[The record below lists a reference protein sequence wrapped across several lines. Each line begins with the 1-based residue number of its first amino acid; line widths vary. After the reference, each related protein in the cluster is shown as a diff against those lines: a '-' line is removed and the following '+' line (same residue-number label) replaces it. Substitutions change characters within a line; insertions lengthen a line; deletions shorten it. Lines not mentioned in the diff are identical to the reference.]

1 MGLFNLKSVCF
12 GGGGLGLHIPAYTLP
27 ALSNNRLQSRIAQ
40 GTASHKPSAF
50 LLESQA
56 SLSRAHL
63 IK

>member
-12 GGGGLGLHIPAYTLP
+12 GGGGLGLHIPACTA
-27 ALSNNRLQSRIAQ
+27 ALSNNRLQSRIARS
-40 GTASHKPSAF
+40 TASHKPSAF